1 VSGMKVT
8 PNAAMR
14 ARDVSR
20 PRPEHLAEAEAA
32 EARYLNGQ
40 RGAAG
45 AAQGQEGGPRA
56 SRGGDRKDAGRGG
69 RTTGNAAAGAEGRA
83 RDNGAEDAG
92 DGLLSKRIG
101 DAEGRRRRRITRAGR
116 GRGGR

>member
-32 EARYLNGQ
+32 DARYLSGQ

-45 AAQGQEGGPRA
+45 AAQGQESGPRA
-56 SRGGDRKDAGRGG
+56 LRGGGRKDDARGG
-69 RTTGNAAAGAEGRA
+69 RALDDGAVRAEGRDRDDRADDA
-83 RDNGAEDAG
+83 RDGV
-92 DGLLSKRIG
+92 LSQGSR
-101 DAEGRRRRRITRAGR
+101 DAEGRRRRRITRGGR
-116 GRGGR
+116 GRPAR